1 METITWVG
9 FSQGL
14 FAAILMMTKRE
25 RTVADKLLTAWLSLL
40 SIEFLTCAIDYSLFG
55 YPLLSSSF
63 LLFNPAFYLYVQSL
77 VHSKFHL
84 KWRQRLR
91 LVPFVFFKVFAYV
104 LHEPF
109 VLTNFLNF
117 DSTLWFRL
125 FFSLASVLSWVFYN
139 YYTARTLFRQRKR
152 LVNEL
157 SNIESNKRIG
167 WLLFIVIFYNLF
179 TFVSLVLASLSIS
192 LIFDFPLSPIYNY
205 SAMLLL
211 VYILGFYG
219 LRQRIPYVEIEN
231 NNESEPDNGKKERY
245 SQSLLTTERKIEIRE
260 ALEKYFQHKKP
271 YLNSELNM
279 NMISLALN
287 SPKYQITEVLNMDI
301 GKNFFQFVNEYRVA
315 EVKLMLQKPNLL
327 YSIEAIGYE
336 CGFSSKS
343 SFFTVFKRI
352 AGLTPQQYRNSL
364 GITD

>member
-14 FAAILMMTKRE
+14 FAAILMMSKHE

-77 VHSKFHL
+77 VDRKFHL
-84 KWRQRLR
+84 KWSQLFH
-91 LVPFVFFKVFAYV
+91 LAPFVFFKVFAYV

-109 VLTNFLNF
+109 ILTDFLNF

-125 FFSLASVLSWVFYN
+125 LFSFGSLLSWVFYN
-139 YYTARTLFRQRKR
+139 YYTARTLFRHRKQ
-152 LVNEL
+152 LVNEF
-157 SNIESNKRIG
+157 SNIESNKRVG
-167 WLLFIVIFYNLF
+167 WLLFIVVFYNLF
-179 TFVSLVLASLSIS
+179 TFVSVVLASLSIS

-205 SAMLLL
+205 SAMLLF
-211 VYILGFYG
+211 VYIFGFYG
-219 LRQRIPYVEIEN
+219 LRQRISYVEVEGN
-231 NNESEPDNGKKERY
+231 SEPEPEHDKKERY
-245 SQSLLTTERKIEIRE
+245 SQSLLTAERKIEIRL
-260 ALEKYFQHKKP
+260 ALEQYFLQKKP
-271 YLNSELNM
+271 YLNPELNM
-279 NMISLALN
+279 HMISMALN
-287 SPKYQITEVLNMDI
+287 FPKYQITEVLNMDI

-315 EVKLMLQKPNLL
+315 EVKLMLEKPNNL
-327 YSIEAIGYE
+327 YSIEAIGYD

-364 GITD
+364 GLA